1 MHETSSEGAPAPS
14 GAGKAVIPI
23 QVVEGR
29 GTLTFLR
36 VVAAVCFLQT
46 LMQGLLAGMLMN
58 GDVDS
63 IDPHGVNAVVF
74 EAMVLLQLVAAI
86 LLWRR
91 NRWLKWPLSAGIG
104 ILLITFIQVFLGME
118 GSIAA
123 HVTIGVL
130 MCAMET
136 ALLLRSLMLRV
147 EDSAATAA
155 A

>member
-1 MHETSSEGAPAPS
+1 MHETSSEGAPAGS
-14 GAGKAVIPI
+14 GAGKAVIPT

-29 GTLTFLR
+29 GQLTFLR
-36 VVAAVCFLQT
+36 VVAGLCFLQT

-58 GDVDS
+58 GDLDS
-63 IDPHGVNAVVF
+63 IDPHGVNADVF
-74 EAMVLLQLVAAI
+74 QALVLLQLVAAV

-91 NRWLKWPLSAGIG
+91 NRPLKWLLSAGIG
-104 ILLITFIQVFLGME
+104 ILLVTFLQVFLGME
-118 GSIAA
+118 GSLAA

-130 MCAMET
+130 LCSMET

-147 EDSAATAA
+147 ADPAPAA